1 MSIGLIGKKIGMTS
15 VYDEIGRSIPVTVIE
30 VPASVITQIK
40 TVEKDGY
47 NAVQLANF
55 DRKNKNVSKSVRGHF
70 AKVDV
75 EQSKAVVKEFRDFI
89 PEGFVEG
96 DELTIEDVFSVG
108 DIVDVVGIT
117 KGRGFSGVIKR
128 HNFGGVGDETHGQHN
143 RLRAPGAI
151 GNASDPSRV
160 FKGMRMA
167 GQYGNTRVKVKNLSI
182 AKILPES
189 DVVLI
194 TGSIPGPKGSYV
206 EILNKTVEL
215 FES

>member
-1 MSIGLIGKKIGMTS
+1 MRGLIGKKIGMTS

-40 TVEKDGY
+40 TEESDGY

-55 DRKNKNVSKSVRGHF
+55 NKKNKSVSKSVRGHLT
-70 AKVDV
+70 KVNV
-75 EQSKAVVKEFRDFI
+75 EQAKAKVKEFRDFI
-89 PEGFVEG
+89 LEGFTEG
-96 DELTIEDVFSVG
+96 DELTIEDVFTVG
-108 DIVDVVGIT
+108 DIVDVVGIS

-167 GQYGNTRVKVKNLSI
+167 GQYGNTRVKVKNLSV
-182 AKILPES
+182 AKILS
-189 DVVLI
+189 DSDIMLI

>member
-1 MSIGLIGKKIGMTS
+1 MRGLIGKKIGMTS

-40 TVEKDGY
+40 TEESDGY

-55 DRKNKNVSKSVRGHF
+55 NKKNKSVSKSVRGHLTKANAEQ
-70 AKVDV
+70 AK
-75 EQSKAVVKEFRDFI
+75 AILKEFRDFI
-89 PEGFVEG
+89 LEGFTEG
-96 DELTIEDVFSVG
+96 DELTIEDVFTVG
-108 DIVDVVGIT
+108 DIVDVVGIS

-167 GQYGNTRVKVKNLSI
+167 GQYGNTRVKIKNLSV
-182 AKILPES
+182 AKILS
-189 DVVLI
+189 DSDIMLI
-194 TGSIPGPKGSYV
+194 TGSIPGPKGIYV

>member
-1 MSIGLIGKKIGMTS
+1 MRGLIGKKIGMTS

-40 TVEKDGY
+40 TEESDGY
-47 NAVQLANF
+47 SAVQLANF
-55 DRKNKNVSKSVRGHF
+55 NKKNKSVSKSVCGHLTK
-70 AKVDV
+70 ANV
-75 EQSKAVVKEFRDFI
+75 EQTKAIMKEFRDFI
-89 PEGFVEG
+89 PEGFTEG
-96 DELTIEDVFSVG
+96 DQLTIEDVFTVG
-108 DIVDVVGIT
+108 DIVDVVGIS

-128 HNFGGVGDETHGQHN
+128 HNFSGVGDETHGQHN

-167 GQYGNTRVKVKNLSI
+167 GQYGNTRVKVKNLSV
-182 AKILPES
+182 AKILS
-189 DVVLI
+189 DSNIMLI

>member
-1 MSIGLIGKKIGMTS
+1 MRGLIGKKIGMTS

-40 TVEKDGY
+40 TEESDGY

-55 DRKNKNVSKSVRGHF
+55 NKKNKSVSKSVRGHLTKANAEQ
-70 AKVDV
+70 AK
-75 EQSKAVVKEFRDFI
+75 AILKEFRDFI
-89 PEGFVEG
+89 LEGFTEG
-96 DELTIEDVFSVG
+96 DELTIEDVFTVG
-108 DIVDVVGIT
+108 DIVDVVGIS

-167 GQYGNTRVKVKNLSI
+167 GQYGNTRVKVKNLSV
-182 AKILPES
+182 AKILS
-189 DVVLI
+189 DSDIMLI

>member
-1 MSIGLIGKKIGMTS
+1 MRGLIGKKIGMTS

-40 TVEKDGY
+40 TEESDGY
-47 NAVQLANF
+47 NAIQLANF
-55 DRKNKNVSKSVRGHF
+55 NKKNKSVSKSVRGHLT
-70 AKVDV
+70 KVNV
-75 EQSKAVVKEFRDFI
+75 EQAKAKVKEFRDFI
-89 PEGFVEG
+89 LEGFTEG
-96 DELTIEDVFSVG
+96 DELTIEDVFTVG
-108 DIVDVVGIT
+108 DIVDVVGIS

-128 HNFGGVGDETHGQHN
+128 HNFGGVGDETHGQHS

-167 GQYGNTRVKVKNLSI
+167 GQYGNTRVKVKNLSV
-182 AKILPES
+182 AKILS
-189 DVVLI
+189 DSDIMLI

>member
-1 MSIGLIGKKIGMTS
+1 MRGLIGKKIGMTS

-40 TVEKDGY
+40 TEESDGY

-55 DRKNKNVSKSVRGHF
+55 NKKNNSVSKSFRGHLSK
-70 AKVDV
+70 ANA
-75 EQSKAVVKEFRDFI
+75 EQAKAVVKEFRDFI
-89 PEGFVEG
+89 LEGFTEG
-96 DELTIEDVFSVG
+96 DELTIEDVFTVG
-108 DIVDVVGIT
+108 DIVDVVGIS

-167 GQYGNTRVKVKNLSI
+167 GQYGNTRVKVKNLSV
-182 AKILPES
+182 AKILS
-189 DVVLI
+189 DSDIMLI

>member
-1 MSIGLIGKKIGMTS
+1 MRGLIGKKIGMTS

-30 VPASVITQIK
+30 VPASVLTQIK
-40 TVEKDGY
+40 TEESDGY

-55 DRKNKNVSKSVRGHF
+55 NKKNKSVSKSVRGHLTK
-70 AKVDV
+70 ANA
-75 EQSKAVVKEFRDFI
+75 EQAKAVVKEFRDFI
-89 PEGFVEG
+89 LEGFTEG
-96 DELTIEDVFSVG
+96 DELTIEDVFTVG
-108 DIVDVVGIT
+108 DIVDVVGIS

-167 GQYGNTRVKVKNLSI
+167 GQYGNTRVKVKNLSV
-182 AKILPES
+182 AKILS
-189 DVVLI
+189 DSDIMLI

>member
-1 MSIGLIGKKIGMTS
+1 MRGLIGKKIGMTS

-55 DRKNKNVSKSVRGHF
+55 DRKNTHVSKSVRGHF

-182 AKILPES
+182 AKILADS
-189 DVVLI
+189 NVVLV
-194 TGSIPGPKGSYV
+194 TGSVPGPKGSYV

>member
-1 MSIGLIGKKIGMTS
+1 MRGLIGKKIGMTS

-40 TVEKDGY
+40 TEESDGY
-47 NAVQLANF
+47 NSIQLANF
-55 DRKNKNVSKSVRGHF
+55 NKKNKRVSKSIRGHF
-70 AKVDV
+70 TKVNIEQAK
-75 EQSKAVVKEFRDFI
+75 AIVKEFRDFI
-89 PEGFVEG
+89 LEGFVEG
-96 DELTIEDVFSVG
+96 DELTIEDVFTVG
-108 DIVDVVGIT
+108 DIVDVAGIT

-167 GQYGNTRVKVKNLSI
+167 GQYGNTRVKVKNLSV
-182 AKILPES
+182 AKILS
-189 DVVLI
+189 DSDIMLI
-194 TGSIPGPKGSYV
+194 TGSIPGPKSSYV

>member
-1 MSIGLIGKKIGMTS
+1 MRGLIGKKVGMTS
-15 VYDEIGRSIPVTVIE
+15 VFDEIGRSIPVTVVE

-40 TVEKDGY
+40 TEEKDGY

-55 DRKNKNVSKSVRGHF
+55 NRKDKNVSKSVRGHF
-70 AKVDV
+70 AKVDA

-96 DELTIEDVFSVG
+96 DELKIEDVFSVG
-108 DIVDVVGIT
+108 DIVDVAGIT